1 MSSTPTSVPPTSPSG
16 TPVTFVLHEDKQCK
30 GSVRYGTK
38 DPESPVS
45 SIYLSR
51 SFADRMPTSIV
62 VTITAKG

>member
-1 MSSTPTSVPPTSPSG
+1 MSDTPTMSPAPAPSS
-16 TPVTFVLHEDKQCK
+16 PVVTLTLHEDKQCK